1 MNEYIIVNSNNN
13 KICDQNVWELS
24 PDDMVEAHKLLNQHW
39 GSNFRFVFKFWDGP
53 VVVGDIVPFWDWP
66 VVVGDIAPSALERI
80 KSRFKKDNE
89 MLKKNK
95 KTSNLIDQNSYL
107 IYELNQERA
116 IGEVSFDQ
124 IENAVLEYIEEHGLC
139 EEDVNIAVFMRMD
152 DIEVKISTKPTITV
166 TRK

>member
-1 MNEYIIVNSNNN
+1 MNEYVIVNTDSNR
-13 KICDQNVWELS
+13 ICDQNVWELS
-24 PDDMVEAHKLLNQHW
+24 HDDIDEAIKLLNQHW

-53 VVVGDIVPFWDWP
+53 VVVGDIVPS
-66 VVVGDIAPSALERI
+66 PSLERI
-80 KSRFKKDNE
+80 KSKFKKDNE
-89 MLKKNK
+89 

-152 DIEVKISTKPTITV
+152 DIEVNISTKPRITV
-166 TRK
+166 TRN